1 MNGKK
6 RNKERDTRIN
16 FASIYKLLH
25 VTLHLHLK
33 ILRNYLLAS
42 YFSSR
47 GDTSENCHPRRVS
60 RTALLN
66 PSSKNIR
73 YIRLCSLVFS
83 IKHAVRFS
91 TGGKDSHRLISAQ
104 FALLAFELFATRARR
119 FFIVAVEKESKEQ
132 QRRGKEKKK
141 TRRRRRRRRRRGV
154 LLFSS
159 RALLLFKIPT
169 PSSQRLRARE
179 LERDGGPRME

>member
-1 MNGKK
+1 ML
-6 RNKERDTRIN
+6 T
-16 FASIYKLLH
+16 
-25 VTLHLHLK
+25 
-33 ILRNYLLAS
+33 
-42 YFSSR
+42 
-47 GDTSENCHPRRVS
+47 
-60 RTALLN
+60 
-66 PSSKNIR
+66 
-73 YIRLCSLVFS
+73 

-119 FFIVAVEKESKEQ
+119 FFIVAVEKESREQ

-141 TRRRRRRRRRRGV
+141 TRRRRRRRRRRRGV

-179 LERDGGPRME
+179 LERDGGPRREWRWGMVEGARTSGDQGRGRRRKYRYVYLSFSFFFFFLLFCLSLFSRIFRFFIDRL

>member
-1 MNGKK
+1 MMMRRVK
-6 RNKERDTRIN
+6 RNTCADKI
-16 FASIYKLLH
+16 FAS
-25 VTLHLHLK
+25 
-33 ILRNYLLAS
+33 
-42 YFSSR
+42 
-47 GDTSENCHPRRVS
+47 
-60 RTALLN
+60 TALLN

-73 YIRLCSLVFS
+73 YIRLCSLVLT

-119 FFIVAVEKESKEQ
+119 FFIVAVEKESREQ

-141 TRRRRRRRRRRGV
+141 TRRRRRRRRRRRGV

-179 LERDGGPRME
+179 LERDGGPRMEWR

>member
-1 MNGKK
+1 MLMVCPGREKK
-6 RNKERDTRIN
+6 N
-16 FASIYKLLH
+16 S
-25 VTLHLHLK
+25 K
-33 ILRNYLLAS
+33 I
-42 YFSSR
+42 
-47 GDTSENCHPRRVS
+47 
-60 RTALLN
+60 TALLN
-66 PSSKNIR
+66 LSSKNIR
-73 YIRLCSLVFS
+73 YIRLCSLVLT

-119 FFIVAVEKESKEQ
+119 FFIVAVEKESREQ

-141 TRRRRRRRRRRGV
+141 TRRRRRRRRRRRGV